1 MESPGLELTK
11 SVTKSAENN
20 CIYLNN
26 CSGFISVMNFNTES
40 YFGIN
45 CIN

>member
-1 MESPGLELTK
+1 MESPGLELSK
-11 SVTKSAENN
+11 NVTKSAEKN

-26 CSGFISVMNFNTES
+26 CSGFISGMNFNTES